1 MNRNIAKKLL
11 ALSLSTALITGI
23 AFAQEEE
30 APVNEEPMGAVE
42 STEAAA
48 NLMASLS
55 AQPDLSSFAQLLMDA
70 GLEAQLHDGGAY
82 TLFAPTNAALADV
95 EGLDTLGQ
103 PELAAVASALVSSG
117 ALAPD
122 ALATSST
129 VTTLDGSSYE
139 VVAEGES
146 ITVDGVAIDTMSAI
160 VTDNGVIY
168 VLDEVF
174 PGASDIASA
183 LPLNPAEE
191 LGTDEAAPEAP
202 APEEPAPEAPE
213 AP

>member
-1 MNRNIAKKLL
+1 MSRNIAKKLL

-30 APVNEEPMGAVE
+30 PPVEQPMGAVE
-42 STEAAA
+42 STEAVA

-55 AQPDLSSFAQLLMDA
+55 AQPDLSSFAQLLTDA
-70 GLEAQLHDGGAY
+70 GLDAQLHDGESY
-82 TLFAPTNAALADV
+82 TLFAPTNSALAEV
-95 EGLDTLGQ
+95 EGIDTLGQ
-103 PELAAVASALVSSG
+103 PELAAIAGALVSSG
-117 ALAPD
+117 AIAPD
-122 ALATSST
+122 ALATSGT
-129 VTTLDGSSYE
+129 VATLGGTSYE
-139 VVAEGES
+139 VVAEGDS
-146 ITVDGVAIDTMSAI
+146 ITVDGVAIDLMGAI

-191 LGTDEAAPEAP
+191 LGTEEPAPEIP
-202 APEEPAPEAPE
+202 APEEPAPEIP
-213 AP
+213 